1 MLVKA
6 GDRDQQQAA
15 ERFTGE
21 LEATGLEVL
30 VDDRNERPGVKFK
43 DAELIGIPVRI
54 TLGRGLVT
62 GVVELTD
69 RRTGE
74 TVETSVEEVT
84 AAVRTILARAGG
96 A

>member
-1 MLVKA
+1 M
-6 GDRDQQQAA
+6 
-15 ERFTGE
+15 
-21 LEATGLEVL
+21 
-30 VDDRNERPGVKFK
+30 DDRNERPGVKFK

-54 TLGRGLVT
+54 TLGRGLTT

-96 A
+96 T